1 MESSPGSSAS
11 STPLRTH
18 PGFFERMGNLFAIFG
33 VAAFALPALAAVGY
47 GKPLETGRKIL
58 GAFGEPG
65 LLLIVFLAAF
75 LVAAVLGT
83 VKKAIPVL
91 SGLAAGLLIFA
102 GAFDLPR
109 LQIVREAL
117 FRFPPFAQPGPAL
130 FAGALGVVAGNLL
143 GRVDRVRALPGLLA
157 PPVLALAA
165 LLTLA
170 AVDPFPK
177 DAGALRLDSSSVQS
191 ALQSVASLLG
201 AEYKRPDVE
210 EAVRRVVEEKDA
222 SLAEKE
228 QALRD
233 LTDRLERSESD
244 RKALERATKEGSAL
258 SAELAAAKKALE
270 EIRLRV
276 DEKTPQ
282 VAGGRYD
289 QAVQPTDPSVRDFAV
304 KAASAAPGA
313 WDNPQG
319 SRVPNAAGSRQ
330 LVLVHA
336 AIASNWKYVSDPAV
350 SWQDYTSP
358 ARRSL
363 ALGLA
368 GDCDD
373 YATVMA
379 SCIVAVGGKARIVH
393 GIKGRSGH
401 AWAEVWVGSGPAAD
415 TVLAAV
421 ARAAGRSASGLAVSH
436 DRESGERWLVLD
448 WELGSYSFKG
458 DRFEVAWR
466 SAQ

>member
-1 MESSPGSSAS
+1 MKAANGSDENDGASRPKSS
-11 STPLRTH
+11 
-18 PGFFERMGNLFAIFG
+18 FIERVGNL
-33 VAAFALPALAAVGY
+33 VALLGAASFSLPALAVLGY
-47 GKPLETGRKIL
+47 ERPLEYARKVL
-58 GAFGEPG
+58 GAFAELGI
-65 LLLIVFLAAF
+65 LLLVFLVAF
-75 LVAAVLGT
+75 LVAAILGT
-83 VKKAIPVL
+83 VRKAIPVL

-102 GAFDLPR
+102 GAFDLPW
-109 LQIVREAL
+109 LQPVRETL

-130 FAGALGVVAGNLL
+130 FAGAIGVLSGNII
-143 GRVDRVRALPGLLA
+143 GRIGAVKAAPGLLA
-157 PPVLALAA
+157 PPALALATLLA
-165 LLTLA
+165 LSA
-170 AVDPFPK
+170 IDPFPK
-177 DAGALRLDSSSVQS
+177 DAGSLRLDSSSVET
-191 ALQSVASLLG
+191 ALRSVASLMG

-210 EAVRRVVEEKDA
+210 EAVRRVIEEKDA

-228 QALRD
+228 RALRE
-233 LTDRLERSESD
+233 LADRLARSEAD
-244 RKALERATKEGSAL
+244 KEALERATKDGNAL

-270 EIRLRV
+270 EIRQRV

-282 VAGGRYD
+282 VEGGRYD

-304 KAASAAPGA
+304 KAASAAPGT
-313 WDNPQG
+313 WDDPQG
-319 SRVPNAAGSRQ
+319 SRLPNAAGARQ
-330 LVLVHA
+330 LVLIHA

-401 AWAEVWVGSGPAAD
+401 AWAEVWVGNGATAD
-415 TVLAAV
+415 KILAAI
-421 ARAAGRSASGLAVSH
+421 ARAVGRSASGFAVSI
-436 DRESGERWLVLD
+436 DKESGERWLVLD
-448 WELGSYSFKG
+448 WELGNYSFRG

-466 SAQ
+466 SAP

>member
-1 MESSPGSSAS
+1 
-11 STPLRTH
+11 
-18 PGFFERMGNLFAIFG
+18 
-33 VAAFALPALAAVGY
+33 
-47 GKPLETGRKIL
+47 
-58 GAFGEPG
+58 
-65 LLLIVFLAAF
+65 
-75 LVAAVLGT
+75 
-83 VKKAIPVL
+83 VL
-91 SGLAAGLLIFA
+91 SGLAAGLIIFA
-102 GAFDLPR
+102 GAFDLPW
-109 LQIVREAL
+109 LQPVREAL

-143 GRVDRVRALPGLLA
+143 GRIAAMKAVPGLLL
-157 PPVLALAA
+157 PPAIALGA

-170 AVDPFPK
+170 AVDPFPD
-177 DAGALRLDSSSVQS
+177 DAGALGLDSSSVEN

-201 AEYKRPDVE
+201 AEYRRPDVE

-222 SLAEKE
+222 SLADKE
-228 QALRD
+228 RALRD
-233 LTDRLERSESD
+233 LTDRLARSEAD
-244 RKALERATKEGSAL
+244 KKALERATKGGSAL

-282 VAGGRYD
+282 VTGGRYD

-319 SRVPNAAGSRQ
+319 SRIPNAAGARQ
-330 LVLVHA
+330 LVLIHA

-379 SCIVAVGGKARIVH
+379 SCIVAVGGTARIVH
-393 GIKGRSGH
+393 GIKGRTGH
-401 AWAEVWVGSGPAAD
+401 AWAEVWVGSGSAAD
-415 TVLAAV
+415 SVVAAV
-421 ARAAGRSASGLAVSH
+421 AKVVGRPAAGLAVSH
-436 DRESGERWLVLD
+436 DKDSGHRWLALD
-448 WELGSYSFKG
+448 WELGTYSFKG
-458 DRFEVAWR
+458 DHYEVAWR
-466 SAQ
+466 SAP